1 MLILRKWVISYLTL
15 NIVCGFGSSFL
26 NVNKKML
33 PTGVDVSLNENAK
46 SLVRRQT
53 HLKSVTIATDSLQRT
68 EPSEMLVE
76 LVDLSLNIET
86 IITEF

>member
-1 MLILRKWVISYLTL
+1 
-15 NIVCGFGSSFL
+15 
-26 NVNKKML
+26 ML
-33 PTGVDVSLNENAK
+33 PTGVDVILNENAK

-53 HLKSVTIATDSLQRT
+53 HLKSATIATDSLQRT

-86 IITEF
+86 LITEDVLSSLLILFSALDMLLFYIVQPMRLPPT